1 MEADDG
7 PSNGQKV
14 VGFMNLTV
22 ALNKIRPG
30 FEDFRQVHT

>member
-14 VGFMNLTV
+14 VGFIILTV
-22 ALNKIRPG
+22 ALNNIRPG